1 VVLVCWKKESAAAG
15 FVGVVILRCMGFL
28 SFIGRMAFSAIFI
41 LAAWQKIQDF
51 GQNGGA
57 ALQALDPKFELFR
70 KNVNEIFNMNFSLP
84 QDVETKHLLM
94 AAIVLEG
101 LGGLL
106 FTLGSSL
113 GAYLLLIFLAAV
125 TPIMHDFYNFDLASP
140 DYLYQFNSFLKNLS
154 LFGALLFFLG
164 MKNSAFRQMT
174 RKKQPIK
181 AKTL

>member
-1 VVLVCWKKESAAAG
+1 
-15 FVGVVILRCMGFL
+15 MGFL
-28 SFIGRMAFSAIFI
+28 SFVGRVAFSAIFI

-70 KNVNEIFNMNFSLP
+70 KNVNEMFNINFSLP

-106 FTLGSSL
+106 FTLGSSF

-125 TPIMHDFYNFDLASP
+125 IPIMHDFYNFDLESP

>member
-1 VVLVCWKKESAAAG
+1 
-15 FVGVVILRCMGFL
+15 MGFL
-28 SFIGRMAFSAIFI
+28 SFIGRVAFSAIFI

-70 KNVNEIFNMNFSLP
+70 KNVNEMFNINFSLP

-174 RKKQPIK
+174 RKKQPVK